1 MPPPDF
7 PRYKLLEIERLRLCN
22 KISMA
27 KNMTIDTLAQMTANE
42 FRTVGKRLDTGESTM
57 REGFAAVLEELQGL
71 NDSVKQARGA
81 SNVESAG
88 LRWTP
93 LSRPACSQNKLGWC
107 PQ

>member
-1 MPPPDF
+1 
-7 PRYKLLEIERLRLCN
+7 
-22 KISMA
+22 MA

-88 LRWTP
+88 LREKIEA
-93 LSRPACSQNKLGWC
+93 LEEDVQKIK
-107 PQ
+107 QKVKI